1 MLRRFRQRH
10 QSNNPLNDWQQAEQ
24 GSKPAAAF
32 LAIALD
38 PGVLDTLDGKAAF
51 EMAAGAELY
60 GRRLHET
67 IPGRESSPVGAAVAT
82 VLAALKDWNANH
94 KPFAPKGD
102 FAGGASGGPVVVAD
116 IFRDKWLRVRGGFPQ
131 FDPASAAM
139 CMQSVGELGIGGL
152 ERSDESELLLVGAC
166 RFAAWSVSAKRMAIK
181 PARPEQAAQTL
192 VLAQEWWWRRHLQ
205 ALDVGYTGP
214 LGAPWAQAL
223 SVAQDAAACSRSV
236 LARHDGPGS
245 DGVEL
250 WEQAAMRHAYA
261 AVALRPDALA
271 DLDVDSA
278 REIARRVISFALAA
292 ETGADWV
299 VMPRLPEGPGINLPR
314 TIAAGMQR
322 LARA

>member
-1 MLRRFRQRH
+1 
-10 QSNNPLNDWQQAEQ
+10 
-24 GSKPAAAF
+24 
-32 LAIALD
+32 
-38 PGVLDTLDGKAAF
+38 
-51 EMAAGAELY
+51 MAAGAEVY

-67 IPGRESSPVGAAVAT
+67 IPGRETSPVGAAVAT
-82 VLAALKDWNANH
+82 VLAALKDWNDNH
-94 KPFAPKGD
+94 KPLVAKGE
-102 FAGGASGGPVVVAD
+102 FESGAAGGPVIVAD
-116 IFRDKWLRVRGGFPQ
+116 IFRDKWARVRTGFPQ
-131 FDPASAAM
+131 FDPASAAL
-139 CMQSVGELGIGGL
+139 CMQALGELGALGL
-152 ERSDESELLLVGAC
+152 ERSDEPELLLIGAC
-166 RFAAWSVSAKRMAIK
+166 RFAAWSISAKRMAIT
-181 PARPEQAAQTL
+181 PAQADQSTQTL

-236 LARHDGPGS
+236 LSRIDGPGS
-245 DGVEL
+245 DGVEV

-278 REIARRVISFALAA
+278 RDVARRVISFALAA

-299 VMPRLPEGPGINLPR
+299 VMPRLPDGIGGLPR